1 MIKTQEHLPYMRVNY
16 LLILIASLLMASC
29 IKESNDIATTQE
41 PVKVG
46 FFVGDATTRT
56 TINDDG
62 ISTSW
67 NKNDKIA
74 LWANASD
81 GTAVLSAEP
90 FGIYYRETPATLAM
104 FTATLPSAM
113 AADTYTY
120 YATYPIPNS
129 VEGTLAT
136 FTLPATQNGR
146 ITDGAAIMV
155 ASPTQG
161 KQLGIV
167 TGDVNGDD
175 PYEIDDE
182 HLSLTMNHAMH
193 ALKFFVMQ
201 DKWAFDE
208 GETVERISFVMPQ
221 NIAGD
226 VTLDYTNPAGTPTV
240 ANGTNIITLNLAN
253 TIGATISAAR
263 PDFAAA
269 SIIPTAA
276 FAEGDEIEIR
286 VLATNHASRSYISLT
301 GREAMQAGH
310 ITPVSVDCSEVF
322 DRHTIRFI
330 WSGNNLGE
338 DVHTI
343 TFYTEAGNE
352 IYKITDVADFMK
364 QGRHDIDFT
373 FEDKTYLATIAGQ
386 QMVVEYESEHA
397 IVSNYVTMPSD
408 IATSIKCHEIP
419 ITVPYLFFEDFSATT
434 TSTSYN
440 DNNGTGV
447 SNAGNTNAAN
457 LTSSYSWPSY
467 SWTDTTNGIGIW
479 SGARC
484 GLEAGNSIRICTRS
498 ENAVGFPGAYYG
510 RLDSPNMGNLKAGA
524 TVNLRIQFN
533 YSLNRDGSKT
543 STHQHYLAVGTH
555 TTAGL
560 INAKSGV
567 GGWLSSGLSG
577 MTISANVVS
586 GLSGGSGS
594 FTNINNSVDKSVSN
608 CTQSTRFVW
617 EVYIDKDSSD
627 GYYNN
632 WAYIDNI
639 KVQIVPTATE

>member
-397 IVSNYVTMPSD
+397 IVSNYVTMPTD
-408 IATSIKCHEIP
+408 VATAAKCHEIP
-419 ITVPYLFFEDFSATT
+419 IVVPYLFEEDFSTIN
-434 TSTSYN
+434 SYGFDVVTGAQGTAVTGYDLSIAN
-440 DNNGTGV
+440 SDKDNVNPGLRSG
-447 SNAGNTNAAN
+447 
-457 LTSSYSWPSY
+457 
-467 SWTDTTNGIGIW
+467 WT
-479 SGARC
+479 GART
-484 GLEAGNSIRICTRS
+484 GGEAGNSIR
-498 ENAVGFPGAYYG
+498 VGSRVDRVWGYTHTYG
-510 RLDSPNMGNLKAGA
+510 RLDSPALSSIKDGEN
-524 TVNLRIQFN
+524 VNIKISFN
-533 YSLNRDGSKT
+533 YSGGRDGDSGYSPRVVFGYT
-543 STHQHYLAVGTH
+543 TTGGPIDGTTGSFSSDEDNWSNISNPQIIESIST
-555 TTAGL
+555 
-560 INAKSGV
+560 
-567 GGWLSSGLSG
+567 
-577 MTISANVVS
+577 
-586 GLSGGSGS
+586 SGS
-594 FTNINNSVDKSVSN
+594 YTNVSQTFNGNIRN
-608 CTQSTRFVW
+608 CNKNYRLSWQIRGTGEGGFISNGNQWMF
-617 EVYIDKDSSD
+617 
-627 GYYNN
+627 
-632 WAYIDNI
+632 IDNI
-639 KVQIVPTATE
+639 KVQIVPTVTEE